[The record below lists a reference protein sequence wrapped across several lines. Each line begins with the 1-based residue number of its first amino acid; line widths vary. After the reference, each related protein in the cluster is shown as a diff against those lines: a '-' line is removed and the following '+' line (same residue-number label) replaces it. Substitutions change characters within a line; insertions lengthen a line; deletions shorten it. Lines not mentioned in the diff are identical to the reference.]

1 MGSEGRRQTGPM
13 LLSPLTR
20 TIAIVARRRTRRA
33 LGVDAVAGMGRV
45 ALITLAV
52 AAAFALVLHRPR

>member
-1 MGSEGRRQTGPM
+1 M

-20 TIAIVARRRTRRA
+20 AIAIVARRRTRRA
-33 LGVDAVAGMGRV
+33 LGANAVAGMGRV
-45 ALITLAV
+45 ALITLVV

>member
-1 MGSEGRRQTGPM
+1 M

-33 LGVDAVAGMGRV
+33 LGVDVVAGMGRI

-52 AAAFALVLHRPR
+52 AAVFALVLHPPR

>member
-1 MGSEGRRQTGPM
+1 M

-33 LGVDAVAGMGRV
+33 LGVDAVAGLGRV

-52 AAAFALVLHRPR
+52 AAALTLVLHRPR

>member
-1 MGSEGRRQTGPM
+1 M

-20 TIAIVARRRTRRA
+20 TIAMLARHRTRRA
-33 LGVDAVAGMGRV
+33 FGIDAVAGAGRV

>member
-1 MGSEGRRQTGPM
+1 M
-13 LLSPLTR
+13 LLWPLTR
-20 TIAIVARRRTRRA
+20 TIAIVARRGTRRT
-33 LGVDAVAGMGRV
+33 LGVDAVAGTGRV